1 MVCVPTRGVLCGLM
15 FVSAPLVWC
24 CILECYLCWGDRCMV
39 VGDGSVCW
47 VCAFTPPTPQIAFIL
62 LVWYIPFTYLLCIG
76 VVVVGFLVVPAGVFG
91 SLGCWVGFGV
101 VWVHKR
107 VLWYGLVLC
116 SAPPFGVVM
125 CSLLLLCVVCCVCV
139 CVGVVGAWWLVMVV
153 FVGVWGHH
161 GYSKVFVLGQPFAHC
176 SVHWC
181 WCCWFL
187 CNACM
192 CLWELLVLDLV

>member
-1 MVCVPTRGVLCGLM
+1 MLGWFWCGLGTQE
-15 FVSAPLVWC
+15 S
-24 CILECYLCWGDRCMV
+24 
-39 VGDGSVCW
+39 
-47 VCAFTPPTPQIAFIL
+47 
-62 LVWYIPFTYLLCIG
+62 
-76 VVVVGFLVVPAGVFG
+76 VVVWFGALQCPPPLWHCDVF
-91 SLGCWVGFGV
+91 F
-101 VWVHKR
+101 
-107 VLWYGLVLC
+107 
-116 SAPPFGVVM
+116 ATVM
-125 CSLLLLCVVCCVCV
+125 CCLLCV

-187 CNACM
+187 CNVCM